1 MALLLSLFSDQEMK
15 GLGSSPIPSAPV
27 VSSVTSEA
35 CSPEASPVLNPC
47 KDCSLRE
54 WCSDECP
61 ARPFPLDD
69 PWSYGTRFHNLGEYI
84 NMLKHYG
91 WA

>member
-1 MALLLSLFSDQEMK
+1 MAFVLSLFSDAEMR
-15 GLGSSPIPSAPV
+15 GESNVVPASRLLNVRLRDVSAVPAV
-27 VSSVTSEA
+27 A
-35 CSPEASPVLNPC
+35 QVLNPC

-54 WCSDECP
+54 WCSDEC
-61 ARPFPLDD
+61 AAHSFPVDV
-69 PWSYGTRFHNLGEYI
+69 PWAYGTRFHNLGEYI

>member
-1 MALLLSLFSDQEMK
+1 MTIVLSLFSDAEMR
-15 GLGSSPIPSAPV
+15 GESNVVPASRLLNVRLRDVSAVPADAQV
-27 VSSVTSEA
+27 FD
-35 CSPEASPVLNPC
+35 PC

-54 WCSDECP
+54 WCSDEC
-61 ARPFPLDD
+61 AAHSFRVDV
-69 PWSYGTRFHNLGEYI
+69 PWAYGTRFHNLGEYV

>member
-1 MALLLSLFSDQEMK
+1 MDFLLSLFSDQEMK
-15 GLGSSPIPSAPV
+15 GLGSSPIPSSSV
-27 VSSVTSEA
+27 VSSLRSEA
-35 CSPEASPVLNPC
+35 CSPAAASLVDPC
-47 KDCSLRE
+47 EGCSLRE

-61 ARPFPLDD
+61 ALPFPLDL
-69 PWSYGTRFHNLGEYI
+69 PWAYGPRFHNLGEYV

>member
-15 GLGSSPIPSAPV
+15 GVGSSPVPSSPV
-27 VSSVTSEA
+27 VSSLRSEA
-35 CSPEASPVLNPC
+35 CSPAAAPVLNPC
-47 KDCSLRE
+47 KEYSLRE
-54 WCSDECP
+54 WCSDEC
-61 ARPFPLDD
+61 AAHSFPLDA
-69 PWSYGTRFHNLGEYI
+69 PWAYGTRFHNLGEYI

>member
-15 GLGSSPIPSAPV
+15 GMGSSPIPSTSV
-27 VSSVTSEA
+27 VSSLRSEA
-35 CSPEASPVLNPC
+35 CSPAAAPVLNPC
-47 KDCSLRE
+47 KGCSLRE
-54 WCSDECP
+54 FCSDEC
-61 ARPFPLDD
+61 AAHSFPLDA
-69 PWSYGTRFHNLGEYI
+69 PWAYGTRFHNLGEYI